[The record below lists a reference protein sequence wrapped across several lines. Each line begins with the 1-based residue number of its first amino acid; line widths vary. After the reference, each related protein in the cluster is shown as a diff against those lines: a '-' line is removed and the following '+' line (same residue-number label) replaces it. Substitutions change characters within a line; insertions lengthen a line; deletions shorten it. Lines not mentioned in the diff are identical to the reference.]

1 MQFITLMDNIFLVQS
16 RGVGCPVWWAP
27 EFLQLMCW
35 SADLQLVLGWSEAKC
50 EVIWVRTR
58 HGSWRDKV
66 NFPHKWTSR
75 LGERIEQEE
84 WSREHDRHHVQWC
97 TYCTNLFW
105 RKAIW
110 AVHLLVD
117 LLSCP
122 HLRSWAM
129 DSDRNN
135 TIVDASSSKLFL
147 KNVWGKRLF
156 LLACLGTPQYPLRR
170 DREGDGGEGVLGSFA
185 LMQPWPR

>member
-27 EFLQLMCW
+27 DFLQLMCW
-35 SADLQLVLGWSEAKC
+35 SADLQLALGWSEAKC

-66 NFPHKWTSR
+66 NFPHKWMSR
-75 LGERIEQEE
+75 LGGRIEQEE

-122 HLRSWAM
+122 HLRSWPVGVVTEIIRLWMQAAQ
-129 DSDRNN
+129 S
-135 TIVDASSSKLFL
+135 
-147 KNVWGKRLF
+147 LF
-156 LLACLGTPQYPLRR
+156 LLDCLGTPEYPLRR